1 MFKSP
6 IKIALSVLAL
16 ILAAV
21 FLYMAVNSYS
31 MDSMIAKEVETLIQD
46 SQQAAPHTFTYA
58 DLEGLPAPVQ
68 RYFRYSL
75 PEGQPTIA
83 YAKVT
88 IESEF
93 KSPAFSNFGVFN
105 ATEHL
110 LGTRPGL
117 IFDAVMYPFPVV
129 WMDLRDKYYNGHA
142 AMQINMFSG
151 YNSMTETDIPELDMT
166 TLIRWAGEIVLIPT
180 ALLPSETIQWEAVDD
195 NTAIAVITDG
205 GRTGRIRFTF
215 NEQGQIVSY
224 TSDDRFD
231 RIDNVYQ
238 PSASLTYRSGY
249 QTIDGITIPTEFRVL
264 KILDGVEDEYF
275 RGKVVDIQF
284 VTVK

>member
-1 MFKSP
+1 MFKKI
-6 IKIALSVLAL
+6 IKIVLTALAL
-16 ILAAV
+16 ILAGG
-21 FLYMAVNSYS
+21 FLYLAVNSYS
-31 MDSMIAKEVETLIQD
+31 MDTMIAREAETLMQE

-58 DLEGLPAPVQ
+58 DLEGMPAPVQ

-93 KSPAFSNFGVFN
+93 KSPAFGNFGVFN
-105 ATEHL
+105 ATEYL
-110 LGTRPGL
+110 MGTRPGL

-142 AMQINMFSG
+142 AMQVNMFSG
-151 YNSMTETDIPELDMT
+151 YNTMTESDIPELDMT
-166 TLIRWAGEIVLIPT
+166 TLIRWAGEIVLTPT
-180 ALLPSETIQWEAVDD
+180 ALLPSDTIQWEAVDD

-231 RIDNVYQ
+231 RVDNVYQ

-249 QTIDGITIPTEFRVL
+249 QTFDGITIPTEFRVL
-264 KILDGVEDEYF
+264 KVLNGEQDEYF
-275 RGKVVDIQF
+275 RGKVTGIEF